1 MNIYQTRTRCRSCGN
16 SDLSELIYFGTTPLS
31 DKLLKQKP
39 SDNEEIKVPLTLM
52 CCKNCSLV
60 QIKEEVN
67 PKILFQDNYPYYSS
81 VSQRLMMHFKKSA
94 EEIIQTRKLNKN
106 SFVFEAASNDG
117 YMLQHFV
124 NRNINTLGI
133 DPASGP
139 ASVAWEKGIPTII
152 DFFGNK
158 IAKRIVKKHGKADV
172 FLANNVLAHV
182 PDLNGF
188 VAGIQTLLKEDGV
201 AVIEAPYLLD
211 LINNCEFDTIYHQ
224 HLCYFSVTALQ
235 TLFNRHNLYLNN
247 IKHLSIH
254 GGTIRM
260 FIEPTK
266 NISPVVKEY
275 MEREEQLN
283 INSTEFYSS
292 FIKRIDTLKYDLLS
306 IINSLKSLGKRIAGF
321 GAAAKANTLMS
332 YFGIGDNY
340 LEYIIDSSKFK
351 QGLYFSGNH
360 LPIVSPN
367 RLIEDMPDYVL
378 ILAWNFAEEIIKQN
392 KTYLDRGGS
401 FIVPI
406 PKVKIYRNKT
416 PFLADRNLRIIEKTN
431 KRFFC

>member
-1 MNIYQTRTRCRSCGN
+1 MNIYQTKARCRSCN
-16 SDLSELIYFGTTPLS
+16 NNDLIKLIDFGTTPLS

-39 SDNEEIKVPLTLM
+39 ANNEEIKVPLTLM
-52 CCKNCSLV
+52 CCQNCSLV

-67 PKILFQDNYPYYSS
+67 PRILFQDNYPYYSS

-94 EEIIQTRKLNKN
+94 EEIILTRKLNKN

-139 ASVAWEKGIPTII
+139 ASVAWQKGIPTII
-152 DFFGNK
+152 DFFGNE
-158 IAKRIVKKHGKADV
+158 IAKKIVKKHGKADV

-188 VAGIQTLLKEDGV
+188 VAGIHTLLKNNGV

-211 LINNCEFDTIYHQ
+211 LVDNCEFDTIYHQ

-235 TLFNRHNLYLNN
+235 SLFNRHNLYLNN

-254 GGTIRM
+254 GGTLRM
-260 FIEPTK
+260 YIEPVK
-266 NISPVVKEY
+266 NINPVVRQY
-275 MEREEQLN
+275 MEKEKQLK
-283 INSTEFYSS
+283 IDSVEFYSE
-292 FIKRIDTLKYDLLS
+292 FIKRINALKYDLLS
-306 IINSLKSLGKRIAGF
+306 ILASLKSLGKSIAGF

-332 YFGIGDNY
+332 YFGIGANY

-367 RLIEDMPDYVL
+367 RLLEDMPDYVL

-392 KTYLDRGGS
+392 KTYLDKGGS

-416 PFLADRNLRIIEKTN
+416 PFTSDREFRITSKSH